1 MAPFVAPG
9 TRAACAARRRCDN
22 RAMELV
28 FGVPALFALV
38 VGLVA
43 VRRVIARRKLSL
55 QAYTH
60 TRDQR
65 LRKSRPKDMRSKRSE
80 MRALDNP
87 TTMMGEITT
96 KPGKRRRPERH

>member
-1 MAPFVAPG
+1 
-9 TRAACAARRRCDN
+9 
-22 RAMELV
+22 MELAV
-28 FGVPALFALV
+28 GLPALFALV

-43 VRRVIARRKLSL
+43 VRRAIRRRRLSL

-65 LRKSRPKDMRSKRSE
+65 LRKSRPKDMRSTRAE
-80 MRALDNP
+80 MRSLDAP

-96 KPGKRRRPERH
+96 QSRKPRPADRH